1 MINFWTSDGRI
12 YVKKLE
18 ASRKQLVKNFDDR
31 ENIECSV
38 HEQTASQTS
47 DTEIYH

>member
-1 MINFWTSDGRI
+1 MKVWQH
-12 YVKKLE
+12 V
-18 ASRKQLVKNFDDR
+18 NFDDI